1 MSIPRYRTGERVRF
15 LAEGTVAYV
24 RHAPCEAPH
33 PGALTIAVP
42 LEGGGTYDVT
52 VPLGAVTIERLAPA
66 WGEPQ
71 PEEVWQDATGVKL
84 WAYRSTALGKVVL
97 RDGDGTMF
105 SWQGLHAD
113 AQRGP
118 ITRVYPP
125 APAADTTSGQAEETS
140 PEQADEPRLML
151 DDVWEDRVGDIWRVV
166 ADATAVGGLRLMLVR
181 NGGLITWTDVVSSS
195 GPLVLLER
203 AGYRRTETVVSAGR
217 LRPGMVVSCEEWEDG
232 APVGI
237 ISAGDAVGPDEGKRL
252 ALYRPWPLSDT
263 FFPVE
268 KAMVDPAMKFTLWT
282 GQAVTA

>member
-15 LAEGTVAYV
+15 LAEGAVAYV

-97 RDGDGTMF
+97 RDGDGVMF
-105 SWQGLHAD
+105 SWQGLHTD

-118 ITRVYPP
+118 ITRVYPLP
-125 APAADTTSGQAEETS
+125 AVADAPQ
-140 PEQADEPRLML
+140 PEADERREPRLML
-151 DDVWEDRVGDIWRVV
+151 GDVWEDGDDEVWRV
-166 ADATAVGGLRLMLVR
+166 AAMGDELRLALGHPGYPGYPCTWGEINRDYGPLRLVR
-181 NGGLITWTDVVSSS
+181 
-195 GPLVLLER
+195 R
-203 AGYRRTETVVSAGR
+203 AGYRPTGGTVPAER
-217 LRPGMVVSCEEWEDG
+217 LTIGMVVSHPDWVGG
-232 APVGI
+232 APVLLTAPRRRDDERAYELLGDGE
-237 ISAGDAVGPDEGKRL
+237 AGAGVAGVG
-252 ALYRPWPLSDT
+252 AL
-263 FFPVE
+263 
-268 KAMVDPAMKFTLWT
+268 FTLWASV
-282 GQAVTA
+282 GGAR